1 MEKSK
6 EYFEL
11 KIDRQ
16 YYEKLK
22 TTDYSKVKEEIN
34 KTLDEYLSIFLPNAG
49 PIGYEEE
56 EPLYFDDNGEPVY
69 DPLNRVLVFT
79 EETHEYMNGVVNK
92 FQNYFYENSELITMI
107 VAYNLILSQEYPLN
121 KKISFFS
128 ILNES
133 VFSNKIREI
142 IDPYIRNSDYS
153 YFPLFMFPLINK
165 FTKDEILSFILFNFN
180 YNLYFLSDELLKLF
194 LNILD
199 IKDNEKVLNLYS
211 GSGDFLIKSF
221 LYNPNTIIYGYD
233 DFDNFLNMSVIR
245 TSLFSN
251 NIKFENRYTN
261 SGEKINTLEYLEN
274 RVNHKQKVDKIFLNL
289 SLISQ
294 YYKKNKEEMTTDYRN
309 KIENNFKISNEI
321 LKDASLEWLSYI
333 LLINQLKDDGK
344 AISLVED
351 KILFNLENKNIR
363 KYFIENGYVESI
375 VLLPNNLL
383 IDHSISLA
391 LIIFSKR
398 NEEIRFVNASD
409 LGKNKKMENGEQKN
423 ITIISDD
430 DVDKILN
437 LINNDDKKDR
447 VFSKKIEDFSK
458 NNYSLSVIEN
468 IKNSKEIRYPVIF
481 KDVIKNIMKGSQIKA
496 DVIKNIKANNE
507 TSYIYLSLSDIN
519 DGLIDFENIE
529 TYLEKI
535 PENQEKF
542 FVKNNSILLSKYE
555 NPPYKFVVAQIPSD
569 KKVIPSGN
577 FFIIEVD
584 EKKINPW
591 YLVAFFSDPNGNE
604 ILKEAYT
611 KSNTKS
617 NKELYTL
624 SIKKL
629 EKIIISVP
637 PLEEQN
643 KITEEYRETINEIK
657 EMKQKLRDKIKSSK
671 EIFTK
676 YSRDF

>member
-294 YYKKNKEEMTTDYRN
+294 YYKKNKEEMTTDYRS

-351 KILFNLENKNIR
+351 KILFNPENKNIR
-363 KYFIENGYVESI
+363 KYFIENGYIESI

-383 IDHSISLA
+383 IEHSISLV
-391 LIIFSKR
+391 LIIFNKR
-398 NEEIRFVNASD
+398 NEKIRFINASD

>member
-657 EMKQKLRDKIKSSK
+657 EMKQKLIDKIKSSK